1 MVLVK
6 FQNVPYNIYIVY
18 LLKRCLQASR
28 YIILSRVCVWEEEGY
43 GEKGRKRKTKGKGDR
58 LKITRTRHLRQRSK
72 REHDKEQK
80 SLSVSFV
87 FRKFLFGPF
96 PSRPNSV
103 LCITFFI
110 VSDKDNWRR
119 FNGRNKEKEG
129 KSKQKGKMKEGRNAG
144 NKGKR
149 A

>member
-1 MVLVK
+1 MYRK
-6 FQNVPYNIYIVY
+6 K
-18 LLKRCLQASR
+18 KR
-28 YIILSRVCVWEEEGY
+28 Y
-43 GEKGRKRKTKGKGDR
+43 GKNGRKRKTKGKGDR
-58 LKITRTRHLRQRSK
+58 LKITRTRHLRRRSK
-72 REHDKEQK
+72 REHKEQK

-103 LCITFFI
+103 LCITFFVI
-110 VSDKDNWRR
+110 SDKGNWRR
-119 FNGRNKEKEG
+119 FNERNKEKEG